1 MGINDIIKVITKR
14 INGGESL
21 NDAAKLYDSAKAL
34 VETIDKQNK
43 VNPIIQGLE
52 EQFSK
57 NEGKLLT
64 IKNYIRISG
73 LKVGE
78 DGLKVFSV
86 NETQGNY
93 VIMVKDLVSNEEL
106 LYRLRREPEVTGFRM
121 YRLSLQNRRNFV
133 TLPLRAIQNPSHLL
147 KEMYELYNG

>member
-1 MGINDIIKVITKR
+1 MNS
-14 INGGESL
+14 GESL
-21 NDAAKLYDSAKAL
+21 NNTAKLYDSAKAL

-52 EQFSK
+52 EQFGE
-57 NEGKLLT
+57 NRGKILT

-78 DGLKVFSV
+78 DGLRVFSV

-133 TLPLRAIQNPSHLL
+133 TLTLRAIQNPSHLL
-147 KEMYELYNG
+147 KEMYELYNE